1 MEMFLNV
8 LVAFYLNNS
17 IAKVARKVSL
27 KIYGEYSYPR
37 PHLQWLIEHC
47 HYPAKSIVIYDS
59 IH

>member
-37 PHLQWLIEHC
+37 PHLQ
-47 HYPAKSIVIYDS
+47 
-59 IH
+59 